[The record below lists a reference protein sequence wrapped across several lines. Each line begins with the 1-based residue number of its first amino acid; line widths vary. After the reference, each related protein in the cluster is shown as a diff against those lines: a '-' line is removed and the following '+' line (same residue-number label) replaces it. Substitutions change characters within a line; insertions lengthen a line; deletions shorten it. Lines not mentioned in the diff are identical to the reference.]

1 MTTFTHPPK
10 RTLHGQM
17 VGWGMYVPEHIL
29 TNDDIA
35 QRLDTSDEWIRQR
48 SGIRRRHIAGP
59 EESTATMCVAA
70 AWKALD
76 RAGLTPGDLDLILI
90 ATSTPDYHTPPVSSL
105 VQAALGAHGTP
116 AMVIVT
122 GCTGFVYAYS
132 VANQFIQAGAY
143 RTILVVGAELLS
155 RFVNWEDRSTCVLF
169 GDGAG
174 AVIVRATEEPCGMG
188 GFVLG
193 SDGSLGQH
201 IIMRAGGS
209 KKPFG
214 AQALADHDYFI
225 EMNGREVFKFATRVV
240 GRACNQVLQQAG
252 LMIDDVDW
260 IIPHQANLRIIEA
273 ASRDMQVPMDRF
285 IVNIDRYANTSAASI
300 PLALAEAVDAGKI
313 KLDDKLLLVA
323 FGAGLTWGATLL
335 QMAPDGT
342 PTPPLR
348 APSQHAAEG
357 RAVAHALEAATAS
370 MGVAAV
376 EALHAMLPWTNGVAN
391 RAGE

>member
-1 MTTFTHPPK
+1 
-10 RTLHGQM
+10 
-17 VGWGMYVPEHIL
+17 
-29 TNDDIA
+29 
-35 QRLDTSDEWIRQR
+35 
-48 SGIRRRHIAGP
+48 
-59 EESTATMCVAA
+59 MCVAA
-70 AWKALD
+70 AWNALD
-76 RAGLTPGDLDLILI
+76 RAGMTPRDLDLIII

-105 VQAALGAHGTP
+105 VQAALGEHGTP

-132 VANQFIQAGAY
+132 VANQFIQTGAY
-143 RTILVVGAELLS
+143 ENILVVGAELLS

-174 AVIVRATEEPCGMG
+174 AIVVSATEEPCGMG

-193 SDGSLGQH
+193 SDGSLGEH

-209 KKPFG
+209 RKPFG
-214 AQALADHDYFI
+214 AQALADGGVYL

-240 GRACNQVLQQAG
+240 GRACDQVLQQAS
-252 LMIDDVDW
+252 LRIEDVDW

-273 ASRDMQVPMDRF
+273 ASRDMGVPMDRF

-300 PLALAEAVDAGKI
+300 PLALTEAVDSGKV
-313 KLDDKLLLVA
+313 KLDDKVLLVA
-323 FGAGLTWGATLL
+323 FGAGLTWGAALM

-348 APSQHAAEG
+348 SAVHHPVPAGHPAEQG
-357 RAVAHALEAATAS
+357 GLPMGAGIYTAQ
-370 MGVAAV
+370 AAV
-376 EALHAMLPWTNGVAN
+376 HAVRTALPWTNGYSQHPG
-391 RAGE
+391 AG

>member
-1 MTTFTHPPK
+1 MTSFAKPPNSPLYG
-10 RTLHGQM
+10 RV
-17 VGWGMYVPEHIL
+17 VGWGKYVPARVV
-29 TNDDIA
+29 TNHDLPDH
-35 QRLDTSDEWIRQR
+35 LETSDEWIVQR
-48 SGIRRRHIAGP
+48 SGIRERRIAGDD
-59 EESTATMCVAA
+59 ESTSTMCVAA
-70 AWKALD
+70 ARAALD
-76 RAGLTPGDLDLILI
+76 RAGLTARDLDLILI
-90 ATSTPDYHTPPVSSL
+90 ATSTPDYHTPPVSSI
-105 VQAALGAHGTP
+105 VQAALGEHGTP

-132 VANQFIQAGAY
+132 VANQFIQSGAY

-155 RFVNWEDRSTCVLF
+155 RFVNWQDRSTCVLF
-169 GDGAG
+169 GDAAG
-174 AVIVRATEEPCGMG
+174 ALIVQASSEPCGMG

-193 SDGSLGQH
+193 SDGSLGEH
-201 IIMRAGGS
+201 IIMRSGGS

-214 AQALADHDYFI
+214 AQALADGDFYL

-252 LMIDDVDW
+252 LSIEDVDW

-273 ASRDMQVPMDRF
+273 ASRDMGVPLERF
-285 IVNIDRYANTSAASI
+285 ITNIDRYANTSAASI

-342 PTPPLR
+342 PTPPL
-348 APSQHAAEG
+348 AVQAAHAAI
-357 RAVAHALEAATAS
+357 VAHPSELAGLPAAPKWAKRN
-370 MGVAAV
+370 GHVA
-376 EALHAMLPWTNGVAN
+376 
-391 RAGE
+391 RAK